1 MIFVGKNRKY
11 AVMADEDLMSLMGG
25 GDSGAFGALYDRHG
39 RAAYSLAYRMMG
51 EKQAAEELAQ
61 DAFLKLWRSTTSY
74 RADLSQRRSCS
85 KRRFVS
91 ARGSPGTRRPSRWTY
106 ARKRSR

>member
-1 MIFVGKNRKY
+1 MHLADKDLISLVGQGDPESFVT
-11 AVMADEDLMSLMGG
+11 
-25 GDSGAFGALYDRHG
+25 LYDRHG

-51 EKQAAEELAQ
+51 EKQAAEDLAQ
-61 DAFLKLWRSTTSY
+61 DAFLKLWRSATSY
-74 RADLSQRRSCS
+74 RADLSPRRSCS

-91 ARGSPGTRRPSRWTY
+91 ARGSPGARRPSRWTY